1 MKRKT
6 LNLLRGSCLILL
18 STFSFYLFAQNVT
31 VRGTVAD
38 TNGEP
43 LIGVT
48 VQVRGTALGTV
59 TDMGGN
65 FLLPNVPPN
74 ATLDVS
80 YVGMRTQS
88 IALNG
93 RSNIQV
99 VLEED
104 TKMLEEV
111 VVDGYGTMRRSDLT
125 GSVVSVGAAS
135 IEKSVPTTIDQAMQG
150 RVSGLIMMQNS
161 GVPGG
166 GSSIQIR
173 GVNSINSSNEPI
185 YVVDGMIISG
195 NTGSNQTNAIAD
207 INPADI
213 ESIEVLKDASATAI
227 YGSQAANGV
236 IIISMK
242 KGKEGQP
249 KVNFNTYYG
258 YQELPNKIKMMSL
271 REYAAHYNEQQTAF
285 GYSSN
290 RKDAFSHPETLGAGT
305 DWQDAIFGGAGMQS
319 YNLSVRGG
327 NKTNNYSISGGYMNQ
342 DGITVGSG
350 FERVTLRAAQDISMR
365 DWLKVGGTVNV
376 SYTEQETSIAN
387 WSIIPNALYQ
397 SPQVPV
403 LNADGSYGGPDASFD
418 SNLSGYNNPFAVAN
432 LTDRDN
438 KKFNARSNLYFSV
451 QPVKWFNYRTEFT
464 GEGAIDNY
472 QYFLPAYEMGSSINS
487 YASTQA
493 AKTYS
498 LSWVW
503 KNLLNFNYTLRK
515 DHRFTLMLGQEMNSY
530 HREYLQGQRTHGS
543 NDLKGLDA
551 GDANYATNSGNSS
564 NRKFV
569 SFFGRLQYN
578 YKDRYLFTGTFRSD
592 GSSNFAKGYQWGTF
606 PSAAVAWRV
615 SEEPFFKPLKKVV
628 NNLKFRLSYGE
639 VGNSNVS
646 AFAYESML
654 NNVQS
659 NWGISL
665 KTGNIPNEL
674 LTWETTRS
682 WNAGID
688 LNFFDNRIEF
698 IADAYIKKTDDL
710 LMQLDLPGYLGTSGQ
725 GAASSPW
732 YNIGSMENKGVEFTL
747 NTKNI
752 VTKNF
757 KWNTSV
763 SFSLNQNEI
772 TSMNTESAFINKSY
786 QLGGATSTVTHTA
799 VGHPISQFWGYN
811 VIGRINSAAD
821 FLTDNGD
828 GTSTVRVATV
838 TYKKGAVINNT
849 ASNLPSYTYIGDL
862 LYEDV
867 NGDDIIDDRD
877 RTYIGNPLPKFI
889 FGFTNT
895 FTYKDIDLSV
905 MLYGSIGN
913 KAFNWLRRR
922 IDDPRSSGN
931 LRNATANY
939 CKLGYM
945 DGDSENKDIWN
956 VYVLPGSD
964 PSQVRMGATDPNE
977 NNAVSSRFVEDAS
990 YLRIQNISLG
1000 YTFPKKWVKKI
1011 KLEKLRLYA
1020 NLQNVYTFT
1029 KYLGYDPEIGS
1040 TQGQY
1045 SYSGQS
1051 MLMYGVDTGRV
1062 PAPRIYT
1069 IGFDLTF

>member
-1 MKRKT
+1 M
-6 LNLLRGSCLILL
+6 LYLALLVFPAFTI
-18 STFSFYLFAQNVT
+18 AQNIT
-31 VRGTVAD
+31 VSGTVKDDA
-38 TNGEP
+38 GESLP
-43 LIGVT
+43 GATIIVENT
-48 VQVRGTALGTV
+48 TTATV
-59 TDMGGN
+59 TD
-65 FLLPNVPPN
+65 
-74 ATLDVS
+74 
-80 YVGMRTQS
+80 
-88 IALNG
+88 LNG
-93 RSNIQV
+93 KYKIIVPSKANLVFSYMGYIPIKEAVNNRTTIDIV
-99 VLEED
+99 MLED
-104 TKMLEEV
+104 NKMLDEIV
-111 VVDGYGTMRRSDLT
+111 VTNDGYSTMRRSDLT
-125 GSVVSVGAAS
+125 GSMVSVGAAS
-135 IEKSVPTTIDQAMQG
+135 IEKSVPTTIDQALQG

-173 GVNSINSSNEPI
+173 GVSSINSSNEPI

-195 NTGSNQTNAIAD
+195 STRSNQTNAIAD

-213 ESIEVLKDASATAI
+213 ESMEVLKDASATAI

-236 IIISMK
+236 IIITMK

-249 KVNFNTYYG
+249 KISFNNYYG
-258 YQELPNKIKMMSL
+258 YQELPNKIDMMKL
-271 REYAAHYNEQQTAF
+271 PAYAQHYNDFQHAY
-285 GYSSN
+285 GYDSN
-290 RKDAFSHPETLGAGT
+290 RKDAFSHPETLSNGT

-327 NKTNNYSISGGYMNQ
+327 NKTNSYSISGGYMNQ

-350 FERVTLRAAQDISMR
+350 FDRITLRVASDVQVR

-376 SYTEQETSIAN
+376 GYTEQETSIAN
-387 WSIIPNALYQ
+387 WSIIPNALFQ

-403 LNADGSYGGPDASFD
+403 LNADGSYGGPDISFD
-418 SNLSGYNNPFAVAN
+418 SNLSGYNNPLAVAN

-438 KKFNARSNLYFSV
+438 KKFNARSNLYIMV
-451 QPVKWFNYRTEFT
+451 QPTKWFNYRTEFT

-472 QYFLPAYEMGSSINS
+472 QYFLPSYEMGSSKNE
-487 YASTQA
+487 YAETEA
-493 AKTYS
+493 AKTFS
-498 LSWVW
+498 LSWTW
-503 KNLLNFNYTLRK
+503 KNLFNFNYMLNK

-530 HREYLQGQRTHGS
+530 HREYLQGKRTHGS
-543 NDLKGLDA
+543 DDLKGLDA
-551 GDANYATNSGNSS
+551 GDANYAINSGNSS
-564 NRKFV
+564 NRRFV
-569 SFFGRLQYN
+569 SYFGRLLYN

-606 PSAAVAWRV
+606 PSAAVAWRM
-615 SEEPFFKPLKKVV
+615 SEEPFFEPLKKVV

-646 AFAYESML
+646 AFAYESVL
-654 NNVQS
+654 ANKQS
-659 NWGISL
+659 IWGIGL
-665 KTGNIPNEL
+665 QTGNIPNEL

-688 LNFFDNRIEF
+688 LNFLDNRIEF

-725 GAASSPW
+725 GSALAPW

-747 NTKNI
+747 NTTNI

-757 KWNTSV
+757 KWNSSA
-763 SFSLNQNEI
+763 SFSLNQNKI
-772 TSMNTESAFINKSY
+772 TRMNSEAAFINRTY
-786 QLGGATSTVTHTA
+786 QLGGVTSTVTHTA

-828 GTSTVRVATV
+828 GTSTVKVATV
-838 TYKKGAVINNT
+838 KYRKGDIITNN
-849 ASNLPSYTYIGDL
+849 ANSLPNSTYIGDL
-862 LYEDV
+862 LFEDIDG
-867 NGDDIIDDRD
+867 NGLIEDAD

-905 MLYGSIGN
+905 MLYGSVGN

-922 IDDPRSSGN
+922 IDDPNSTGN
-931 LRNATANY
+931 KRNTTANY
-939 CKLGYM
+939 CKLGYR

-956 VYVLPGSD
+956 VYVLPGAED
-964 PSQVRMGATDPNE
+964 SQVRIAKGDPNT
-977 NNAVSSRFVEDAS
+977 NNTVSSRFVEDAS
-990 YLRIQNISLG
+990 YLRIQNISVG
-1000 YTFPKKWVKKI
+1000 YTFSKKWVKKL
-1011 KLEKLRLYA
+1011 KLEKLRFYA
-1020 NLQNVYTFT
+1020 NLQNAYTFT

-1045 SYSGQS
+1045 SYSGQD
-1051 MLMYGVDTGRV
+1051 MLMYGVDTGRI

>member
-1 MKRKT
+1 MDYIKIKRQS
-6 LNLLRGSCLILL
+6 LLFLLFLIPVWVY
-18 STFSFYLFAQNVT
+18 SQNIT
-31 VRGTVAD
+31 VKGVIEDASGEPVIGANILQKGT
-38 TNGEP
+38 TNG
-43 LIGVT
+43 IIS
-48 VQVRGTALGTV
+48 
-59 TDMGGN
+59 DINGN
-65 FLLPNVPPN
+65 FRLNVPRN
-74 ATLDVS
+74 ATLVVS
-80 YVGMRTQS
+80 FLGYQS
-88 IALNG
+88 QEIPLNG
-93 RSNIQV
+93 RNSLTI
-99 VLEED
+99 VLKED
-104 TKMLEEV
+104 TKMLDEV
-111 VVDGYGTMRRSDLT
+111 VITNDGYSTMRRSDLT

-135 IEKSVPTTIDQAMQG
+135 IEKSVPTTIDQALQG
-150 RVSGLIMMQNS
+150 KVSGLIMMQNS

-195 NTGSNQTNAIAD
+195 STGSNQTNAIAG

-213 ESIEVLKDASATAI
+213 ESMEVLKDASATAI

-236 IIISMK
+236 IIITMK

-258 YQELPNKIKMMSL
+258 HQELPNKIDMMKL
-271 REYAAHYNEQQTAF
+271 PAYAQHYNELQHAY
-285 GYSSN
+285 GYDSN
-290 RKDAFSHPETLGAGT
+290 RKDAFSHPETLSDGT

-327 NKTNNYSISGGYMNQ
+327 NRTNNYSISGGYMNQ

-350 FERVTLRAAQDISMR
+350 FERVTLRVASDVQVR
-365 DWLKVGGTVNV
+365 NWLKVGGTVNV
-376 SYTEQETSIAN
+376 GYTEQETSIAN
-387 WSIIPNALYQ
+387 WEIIPNALFQ

-403 LNADGSYGGPDASFD
+403 LNADGSYGGPDSAFD
-418 SNLSGYNNPFAVAN
+418 SNLSGYNNPLGKAS
-432 LTDRDN
+432 LMDRDN
-438 KKFNARSNLYFSV
+438 KKFNARSNLYIIV
-451 QPVKWFNYRTEFT
+451 QPVKWFNYRSEFT
-464 GEGAIDNY
+464 GEGTIDNY

-487 YASTQA
+487 YADTQA
-493 AKTYS
+493 AKTFS
-498 LSWVW
+498 LSWTW
-503 KNLLNFNYTLRK
+503 KNLFNFNYTLHK

-530 HREYLQGQRTHGS
+530 HREYLQGQRTHGA

-569 SFFGRLQYN
+569 SFFGRLLYN
-578 YKDRYLFTGTFRSD
+578 YKDRYLFTGTFRND
-592 GSSNFAKGYQWGTF
+592 GSSNFAQGYQWGVF

-615 SEEPFFKPLKKVV
+615 SEEPFFKPLKKAV

-646 AFAYESML
+646 AFAYESIL
-654 NNVQS
+654 ANVQS
-659 NWGISL
+659 NWGIGL
-665 KTGNIPNEL
+665 RTGNIPNEL

-688 LNFFDNRIEF
+688 FNFLDNRIEL
-698 IADAYIKKTDDL
+698 IADVYIKKTDDL
-710 LMQLDLPGYLGTSGQ
+710 LMQLDLPGYLGTSGN
-725 GAASSPW
+725 GAATAPW
-732 YNIGSMENKGVEFTL
+732 YNIGAMENKGVEFTL
-747 NTKNI
+747 NTTNI
-752 VTKNF
+752 VTKSF
-757 KWNTSV
+757 KWNSSA
-763 SFSLNQNEI
+763 SFSLNRNEI
-772 TSMNTESAFINKSY
+772 TRMNSEAAFINRTY
-786 QLGGATSTVTHTA
+786 QLGGVTSTVTHTA

-828 GTSTVRVATV
+828 GTSTVKVATV
-838 TYKKGAVINNT
+838 KYRKGDVITNN
-849 ASNLPSYTYIGDL
+849 ASSLPNSTYIGDL
-862 LYEDV
+862 LFEDIDG
-867 NGDDIIDDRD
+867 NGIVDDADRS
-877 RTYIGNPLPKFI
+877 YIGNPLPRFI

-895 FTYKDIDLSV
+895 FTYKGIDLSI
-905 MLYGSIGN
+905 MLYGSVGN

-922 IDDPRSSGN
+922 IDDPNSTGN
-931 LRNATANY
+931 LRNTTANY
-939 CKLGYM
+939 CQLGYR

-956 VYVLPGSD
+956 VYVLPGAED
-964 PSQVRMGATDPNE
+964 SQVRIAKGDPNT
-977 NNAVSSRFVEDAS
+977 NNTVSSRFVEDAS
-990 YLRIQNISLG
+990 YLRIQNISIG
-1000 YTFPKKWVKKI
+1000 YTLPRQWVKKL

-1045 SYSGQS
+1045 SYSGQD

-1062 PAPRIYT
+1062 PTPRIYT